1 MGVLASLLEERSPYL
16 SKGGHKTCT
25 IEGIEV
31 CAQLLPIKMIE
42 YLLCGFL
49 EFHSALAIL

>member
-1 MGVLASLLEERSPYL
+1 MGVLASSLEERSPYL